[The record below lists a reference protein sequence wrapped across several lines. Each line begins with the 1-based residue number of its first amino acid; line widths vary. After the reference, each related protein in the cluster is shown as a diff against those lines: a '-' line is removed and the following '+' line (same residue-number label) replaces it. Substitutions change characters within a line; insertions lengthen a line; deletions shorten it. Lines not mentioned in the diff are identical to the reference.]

1 MMEMDFI
8 TILIA
13 VVAIA
18 VAWKILKGIVKT
30 AALVLILAVAAYFV
44 FGGFA

>member
-13 VVAIA
+13 VVAIV